1 MSDSDKKEIEKNNIK
16 IYKNFYKELQSDKKL
31 SGSENATLRLF
42 KNRKDVNKIC
52 IMDGELPK
60 KNNEIALDR
69 MFADNNKIKIGD
81 TVGFSKEKYKVTGLV
96 ALSDYSA
103 LFSNNTDLMFDAV
116 LFGVS
121 IVTDEQFD
129 AIDKNTFYDYA
140 WK

>member
-1 MSDSDKKEIEKNNIK
+1 
-16 IYKNFYKELQSDKKL
+16 
-31 SGSENATLRLF
+31 
-42 KNRKDVNKIC
+42 
-52 IMDGELPK
+52 MDGEFPK

-116 LFGVS
+116 LFGV
-121 IVTDEQFD
+121 
-129 AIDKNTFYDYA
+129 
-140 WK
+140 